1 MGILLATN
9 CPVIIDEKFVNNSWQ
24 LYVNY
29 SYFCP
34 FKTMLMTAVDFF
46 NIICSIP
53 KTLRFN
59 FHYFPL
65 KTALKLPVVV
75 SHRTYLRELHGKV
88 ELPEKVERAMVK
100 IGFGDVG
107 HYDRKRS
114 RGIWQVSGTVS
125 FGGKTSIGHGSKLSV
140 RGDLK
145 LGADFNMT
153 AESTIV
159 CAKEISF
166 GDDCLVAWD
175 VLVMD
180 TDEHPLYNRRE
191 TWDSSPVPSL
201 EVPSPVSN
209 NTENERINP
218 DKPILVGNHVWIG
231 CKCVLLK
238 GAAVP
243 DNTVLAAGTLLTS
256 TFAGEHQVIGGNPPS
271 VLKQDVRWE
280 H

>member
-1 MGILLATN
+1 
-9 CPVIIDEKFVNNSWQ
+9 
-24 LYVNY
+24 
-29 SYFCP
+29 
-34 FKTMLMTAVDFF
+34 MLMTAFDFF

-125 FGGKTSIGHGSKLSV
+125 FGGKASIGHGSKLSV

-159 CAKEISF
+159 CAKEIRF
-166 GDDCLVAWD
+166 GDDCLLAWD

-180 TDEHPLYNRRE
+180 TDEHPLFNRHETARRE
-191 TWDSSPVPSL
+191 TRDSNHVPCP
-201 EVPSPVSN
+201 EVPCPESN
-209 NTENERINP
+209 DTENERINP
-218 DKPILVGNHVWIG
+218 DKPIVVGNHVWIG

-238 GAAVP
+238 GAEVP
-243 DNTVLAAGTLLTS
+243 DNTVVAAGTLLTS
-256 TFAGEHQVIGGNPPS
+256 SFSGEHQVIGGNPPS
-271 VLKQDVRWE
+271 VLKHDVRWE

>member
-1 MGILLATN
+1 
-9 CPVIIDEKFVNNSWQ
+9 
-24 LYVNY
+24 
-29 SYFCP
+29 
-34 FKTMLMTAVDFF
+34 MTSFDFW
-46 NIICSIP
+46 NIVRSIP
-53 KTLRFN
+53 KTLCFN
-59 FHYFPL
+59 FHYFPF
-65 KTALKLPVVV
+65 KTAMKMPVIV

-125 FGGKTSIGHGSKLSV
+125 FDGKASIGHGSKLSV

-145 LGADFNMT
+145 LGDGFNMT

-159 CAKEISF
+159 CAKEITF
-166 GDDCLVAWD
+166 GDDCLLAWE

-180 TDEHPLYNRRE
+180 TDEHPLYNK
-191 TWDSSPVPSL
+191 D
-201 EVPSPVSN
+201 
-209 NTENERINP
+209 NERINP
-218 DKPILVGNHVWIG
+218 DKAIVVGSHVWIG

-238 GAAVP
+238 GAEVP
-243 DNTVLAAGTLLTS
+243 NDTVLAAGTLLKS
-256 TFAGEHQVIGGNPPS
+256 AFAGDNQVIGGNPPS
-271 VLKQDVRWE
+271 ILKREVRWE

>member
-1 MGILLATN
+1 MQT
-9 CPVIIDEKFVNNSWQ
+9 EKQNV
-24 LYVNY
+24 
-29 SYFCP
+29 
-34 FKTMLMTAVDFF
+34 MTFFDFF
-46 NIICSIP
+46 NIVRSIP

-59 FHYFPL
+59 FHYFPF

-88 ELPEKVERAMVK
+88 ELPEKVQTAMVK

-125 FGGKTSIGHGSKLSV
+125 FGGKASIGHGSKLSV

-159 CAKEISF
+159 CAKEITF
-166 GDDCLVAWD
+166 GNDCLMSWD

-180 TDEHPLYNRRE
+180 TDEHPLFNK
-191 TWDSSPVPSL
+191 D
-201 EVPSPVSN
+201 
-209 NTENERINP
+209 NERINP
-218 DKPILVGNHVWIG
+218 DRPIVVGSHVWIG
-231 CKCVLLK
+231 CKCILLK
-238 GAAVP
+238 GAEVP
-243 DNTVLAAGTLLTS
+243 NDTVLAAGTLLKS
-256 TFAGEHQVIGGNPPS
+256 AFAGDNQVIGGNPPS
-271 VLKQDVRWE
+271 ILKREVHWA

>member
-1 MGILLATN
+1 MILLLLRQN
-9 CPVIIDEKFVNNSWQ
+9 SVI
-24 LYVNY
+24 
-29 SYFCP
+29 
-34 FKTMLMTAVDFF
+34 MTAFDFF
-46 NIICSIP
+46 NIIRSIP

-88 ELPEKVERAMVK
+88 ELPEKVETAMIK

-125 FGGKTSIGHGSKLSV
+125 FGGKASIGHGSKISV
-140 RGDLK
+140 RGNLHF
-145 LGADFNMT
+145 GADFNMT

-159 CAKEISF
+159 CAKEIRF
-166 GDDCLVAWD
+166 GDDCLLSWD
-175 VLVMD
+175 ILVMD
-180 TDEHPLYNRRE
+180 TDEHPLYNK
-191 TWDSSPVPSL
+191 
-201 EVPSPVSN
+201 
-209 NTENERINP
+209 ENKRINP
-218 DKPILVGNHVWIG
+218 DKAILVGNHVWIG

-238 GAAVP
+238 GAEVP
-243 DNTVLAAGTLLTS
+243 DNTVVAAGTLLTS
-256 TFAGEHQVIGGNPPS
+256 SFVGEHQVIGGNPPV
-271 VLKQDVRWE
+271 VLKSDVHWE

>member
-1 MGILLATN
+1 MILVAN
-9 CPVIIDEKFVNNSWQ
+9 CPVIIDEKFVNNLWE

-34 FKTMLMTAVDFF
+34 IKTMPMTAFDFF
-46 NIICSIP
+46 NILYSIP

-59 FHYFPL
+59 LHYFPL

-125 FGGKTSIGHGSKLSV
+125 FGGKASIGHGSKISV
-140 RGDLK
+140 RGNLCFGD
-145 LGADFNMT
+145 GFNMT

-159 CAKEISF
+159 CAKEIRF
-166 GDDCLVAWD
+166 GRDCLLSWD
-175 VLVMD
+175 ILVMD
-180 TDEHPLYNRRE
+180 TDEHPLYNK
-191 TWDSSPVPSL
+191 
-201 EVPSPVSN
+201 
-209 NTENERINP
+209 ENERINP
-218 DKPILVGNHVWIG
+218 DKSILVGDHVWIG

-238 GAAVP
+238 GAEVP
-243 DNTVLAAGTLLTS
+243 DNTVVAAGTLLTS
-256 TFAGEHQVIGGNPPS
+256 SFSGEHQVIGGNPPT
-271 VLKQDVRWE
+271 VLKHDIRWE

>member
-1 MGILLATN
+1 
-9 CPVIIDEKFVNNSWQ
+9 
-24 LYVNY
+24 
-29 SYFCP
+29 
-34 FKTMLMTAVDFF
+34 MTAFDFF

-59 FHYFPL
+59 LHYFPL

-75 SHRTYLRELHGKV
+75 SRRTCLSELHGQV

-100 IGFGDVG
+100 IGFVDVG

-125 FGGKTSIGHGSKLSV
+125 FGGKASIGHGSKLSV
-140 RGDLK
+140 RGNLH

-159 CAKEISF
+159 CAKDIRF
-166 GDDCLVAWD
+166 GDDCLLSWD
-175 VLVMD
+175 ILVMD
-180 TDEHPLYNRRE
+180 TDEHPLY
-191 TWDSSPVPSL
+191 DK
-201 EVPSPVSN
+201 
-209 NTENERINP
+209 ENKRINP
-218 DKPILVGNHVWIG
+218 DKAIVVGNHVWIG

-238 GAAVP
+238 GAEVP
-243 DNTVLAAGTLLTS
+243 DNTVIAAGTLLTS
-256 TFAGEHQVIGGNPPS
+256 TFSGENQIVGGNPPS
-271 VLKQDVRWE
+271 VLKRDVRWE

>member
-1 MGILLATN
+1 MW
-9 CPVIIDEKFVNNSWQ
+9 E

-34 FKTMLMTAVDFF
+34 IKTMPMTAFDFF
-46 NIICSIP
+46 NILRSIP

-59 FHYFPL
+59 LHYFPL

-125 FGGKTSIGHGSKLSV
+125 FGGKASIGHGSKISV
-140 RGDLK
+140 RGALK

-166 GDDCLVAWD
+166 GDDCLLSWD
-175 VLVMD
+175 ILVMD
-180 TDEHPLYNRRE
+180 TDEHPLYNK
-191 TWDSSPVPSL
+191 D
-201 EVPSPVSN
+201 
-209 NTENERINP
+209 NERINP
-218 DKPILVGNHVWIG
+218 DKAIQVGDHVWIG

-238 GAAVP
+238 GALVP
-243 DNTVLAAGTLLTS
+243 DNTVVAAGTLLTS
-256 TFAGEHQVIGGNPPS
+256 SFSGEHQVIGGNPPT
-271 VLKQDVRWE
+271 VLKHDIHWE
-280 H
+280 HC